1 MEIIKF
7 EFLKLL
13 KKSRGWLGPILVF
26 ILIMVAY
33 PLTVEVSDVELSQ
46 SFFFNT
52 MDCFIISNNVGHRGY
67 LFRRF

>member
-33 PLTVEVSDVELSQ
+33 PLTVEVSDIELSQ
-46 SFFFNT
+46 PLDFFNS
-52 MDCFIISNNVGHRGY
+52 FRNSN
-67 LFRRF
+67 LITFMA